1 MKFFS
6 RSEWR
11 DGCNICTCDSGRVD
25 CSPMPCQC
33 SEPGVDPGCCP
44 ECQAGA
50 TCPHQVE
57 LRMLS
62 HFFTTEFF
70 SCQPMWGFGGTAAC
84 NVCSCSGNCWSDL
97 CTRPEVD
104 TQLHGVRMPGEPIQ
118 PSKSWSML
126 GPSTHLRLDRQPKI
140 NWNKHIVP
148 EIATKKR
155 LILCYKLWIS
165 NWINPSILWRA
176 FHLCRLEW
184 QSVQILDC
192 G

>member
-70 SCQPMWGFGGTAAC
+70 SLANQREVSGVQQPVMF
-84 NVCSCSGNCWSDL
+84 
-97 CTRPEVD
+97 
-104 TQLHGVRMPGEPIQ
+104 
-118 PSKSWSML
+118 
-126 GPSTHLRLDRQPKI
+126 
-140 NWNKHIVP
+140 VP
-148 EIATKKR
+148 VQEIAGLTYAPGQR
-155 LILCYKLWIS
+155 WTHNCMECECLVSPFNHQNPDQCLVHPLI
-165 NWINPSILWRA
+165 
-176 FHLCRLEW
+176 
-184 QSVQILDC
+184 
-192 G
+192 